1 MMFLMLRRTYTIV
14 NMECPNC
21 AMILESIEDKLPGIH
36 EISASYKKGQV
47 TVEFDEKVVSEA
59 EIVEAIQKKGYVVS
73 SAGN

>member
-1 MMFLMLRRTYTIV
+1 MPKKTYIIT

-21 AMILESIEDKLPGIH
+21 AMILESIEDKLPGIR

-59 EIVEAIQKKGYVVS
+59 EILAAIQKKGYTVE
-73 SAGN
+73 A